1 MTSFQKDSNS
11 VNLSE
16 PRRLHLYPSFSLST
30 YFIILCSTEVDFGAF
45 LILLPVS
52 FYITWF
58 SALHI
63 FNRSIT
69 PLLLSIG
76 RHSFSII
83 WQYFVL
89 YDHLK
94 KKKNKKQNTRRRAK
108 NNLWYHGVTTVGH
121 EESLYQM
128 CYSCTQQCSNYFDF
142 LSLKLLILLPSAF
155 HTCVREAKV
164 LSLSVFCALVSMY
177 GKCYKKICC
186 GGIDSTL
193 VMEENEIK
201 PWFQK
206 KKVPLYLVFYLWH
219 LKQPSLAGLDLSS
232 VRHRSD
238 WNPEIRWITFCLILC
253 ASLRRV
259 T

>member
-1 MTSFQKDSNS
+1 M
-11 VNLSE
+11 E
-16 PRRLHLYPSFSLST
+16 PRRLHLYPSVSLST

-63 FNRSIT
+63 FNRNIT
-69 PLLLSIG
+69 PLA
-76 RHSFSII
+76 
-83 WQYFVL
+83 QYRAAFFLDYMTVFCTL
-89 YDHLK
+89 WPLK
-94 KKKNKKQNTRRRAK
+94 KEQNTRRRAK
-108 NNLWYHGVTTVGH
+108 NNLGH

-164 LSLSVFCALVSMY
+164 LSLSVFVLLFQCMVNAI
-177 GKCYKKICC
+177 KKKFYC

-201 PWFQK
+201 PWFQR
-206 KKVPLYLVFYLWH
+206 KKVPLYLLFYLWH
-219 LKQPSLAGLDLSS
+219 LKQPSLRKLQLPGLAWAACDIARTDL
-232 VRHRSD
+232 
-238 WNPEIRWITFCLILC
+238 FCVLYWGELGKY
-253 ASLRRV
+253 
-259 T
+259 